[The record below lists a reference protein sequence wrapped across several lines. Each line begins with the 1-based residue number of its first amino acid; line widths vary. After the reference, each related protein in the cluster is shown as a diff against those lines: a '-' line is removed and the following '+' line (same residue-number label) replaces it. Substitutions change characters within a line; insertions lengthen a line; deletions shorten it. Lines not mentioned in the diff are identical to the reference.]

1 MIRLTTKGYGKM
13 EEENRKENRRIN
25 FKQKNFKK
33 VDKDY
38 LFEKKDVQKSNKA
51 FRHKK
56 QEIEQEEIW
65 QQWEDEV
72 Y

>member
-1 MIRLTTKGYGKM
+1 M
-13 EEENRKENRRIN
+13 EEENDKENRRIN
-25 FKQKNFKK
+25 YKQKTYKK
-33 VDKDY
+33 QDKNY
-38 LFEKKDVQKSNKA
+38 LVEKRDVNKSNKS

>member
-1 MIRLTTKGYGKM
+1 M
-13 EEENRKENRRIN
+13 EEENTKENRRIN
-25 FKQKNFKK
+25 YKQKTHKK
-33 VDKDY
+33 QDKDY
-38 LFEKKDVQKSNKA
+38 LFEKRDINKSTKA

-56 QEIEQEEIW
+56 QEIEQEELW